1 MKSEVESA
9 SPKKKGRTSKGKTTA
24 DPTVSVKLTWS
35 LHELPSSQ
43 HRAGLAGL
51 ALAVAF
57 LARKTERR
65 GVCRVSEINDD
76 GLTLEVDRAGMQ
88 SLFDDIYAA
97 TTEETSNKTKWA
109 GTEPK
114 RIDEV
119 EVRDEKTRKTK
130 TEKRFVY
137 DQVVPSGLL
146 IQEWD
151 ATPAGGKRVWLALWQ
166 EFVWKTLRGVPA
178 TRQPFNAR
186 AASRASTD
194 GADTWDE
201 LTAQGEASVPLPSTY
216 YLGAQAESAEMVA
229 FEDRA
234 RFRFLLHFWP
244 LVAGIYVPSVLHR
257 DGKREFAGHAITIAD
272 VASLEAF
279 VDAWE
284 RTARSRGCEVAGYVP
299 REAVVDLPDEAGLD
313 LIRRTNEQLSARLGA
328 AATRASL
335 AAVDVFH
342 VERDGNNVR
351 VRTVARIVPERL
363 QDDEYA
369 RVRAAGYW
377 SPVFRR
383 QRVTNV
389 LSRRPWYFG
398 FARLCATTPQE
409 MTIEHDPFQHDC
421 RKAFMETEMK
431 QDVPD
436 DDQTLEHLV
445 FKRVQAYVLG
455 KVERKYDLSWS
466 RVQGKPGEEKDYR
479 ERKEKVA
486 REAFLGVRSRT
497 GADFVAYFTGTICSV
512 PHSANETKYLT
523 VARALMD
530 PEQAERV
537 RSLTLLAL
545 SAVA

>member
-1 MKSEVESA
+1 MKSEIESG
-9 SPKKKGRTSKGKTTA
+9 SPKKKGRTRKSKAAG
-24 DPTVSVKLTWS
+24 DSTVPVQLTWT

-57 LARKTERR
+57 LERR
-65 GVCRVSEINDD
+65 ADRAGVCRIHSMDD
-76 GLTLEVDRAGMQ
+76 HGLTLEVDRAGMQ
-88 SLFDDIYAA
+88 SLFDDLYAA
-97 TTEETSNKTKWA
+97 TTEETLSKSKWPGA
-109 GTEPK
+109 EPK

-119 EVRDEKTRKTK
+119 EVHDETRGRAK

-137 DQVVPSGLL
+137 DRVMPSGLL
-146 IQEWD
+146 VREWD
-151 ATPAGGKRVWLALWQ
+151 ASPAGGPRVWLKLWQ
-166 EFVWKTLRGVPA
+166 DLVWSTLRGVPA
-178 TRQPFNAR
+178 TREPFNAR
-186 AASRASTD
+186 AQSRPSTD
-194 GADTWDE
+194 GAEAWDE
-201 LTAQGEASVPLPSTY
+201 LTEGGEAAVALPSTY
-216 YLGAQAESAEMVA
+216 YLGAQAVSAEGVP

-234 RFRFLLHFWP
+234 RFRFLLNFWP
-244 LVAGIYVPSVLHR
+244 LVAGIYVPAILRR
-257 DGKREFAGHAITIAD
+257 DGKREFAGHAIAIAD

-284 RTARSRGCEVAGYVP
+284 RSARGRGCEVAGYVP
-299 REAVVDLPDEAGLD
+299 REAVVDLPQEAGLD
-313 LIRRTNEQLSARLGA
+313 QIRRTNDQLSARLGA
-328 AATRASL
+328 TATRPSI

-342 VERDGNNVR
+342 VEKDGNSVR
-351 VRTVARIVPERL
+351 LRTVARIVPERL

-369 RVRAAGYW
+369 RVRGGGYW

-383 QRVTNV
+383 QRIANV
-389 LSRRPWYFG
+389 LERRPWHVG

-409 MTIEHDPFQHDC
+409 MTIKHAPFQHDC
-421 RKAFMETEMK
+421 RMAFTETEMK

-445 FKRVQAYVLG
+445 YKRVQAYVLG
-455 KVERKYDLSWS
+455 KLDRKYDLSWS
-466 RVQGKPGEEKDYR
+466 KVQGKPGEEKDYR

-497 GADFVAYFTGTICSV
+497 GADFIAYFTGTICSV
-512 PHSANETKYLT
+512 PHFANEQKYLT

-530 PEQAERV
+530 PDQAERV